1 MAVAVKLL
9 AVLILLGLPLLAFR
23 QFARRWALGA
33 DAPIRWQGLATIP
46 KRYFVDLH
54 HVVARDA
61 AAARFHMY
69 LAGGLIGAA
78 VLFIAAM
85 AFSPVLPW
93 LNWLTLGLLTPGWA
107 GLALLCR
114 RRFGADRS
122 PNRSAGSWDRF
133 PLALGALL
141 LALTL
146 LSIGGLMAGGVLNI
160 AGLVLLAL
168 SLWLLL
174 FSGASQT
181 RPMKHAFAGL
191 MNLAFHPR
199 PGRFRDNGLTDSA
212 LKPLVLDR
220 QEFGADTPVDF
231 AWNRLL
237 NFDACVQCGRC
248 EAACPAHAAGQPLNP
263 KKLVQDLVTGFSGPA
278 DDGDYAGTLH
288 SDAHRRAGESRG
300 GPTAPI
306 VPDLLAAETLWSCTT
321 CRACV
326 AECPMF
332 VEHVDA
338 VVDLRRH
345 LTLGTGDLPAAANQV
360 IENLRYTD
368 NPAGVANDRRFA
380 WAADLDLIVLEP
392 GMKTDVLFWVG
403 DAAFDL
409 KNQKTLRQMVQIMR
423 RAGIDFAVLG
433 ADELDSG
440 DVARRLGHEAV
451 WQDLARRNIATLNT
465 RNFRRIVTA
474 DPHAFHNLA
483 QEYPALG
490 GRWTVLHHTAFL
502 AALVADG
509 SLPVRSVK
517 DADAFTFH
525 DPCYLGRYNNGFQPP
540 RDLLAALG
548 IEMREMDRSRRTS
561 RCCGWGG
568 GAAFTDIPGDQRIPD
583 MRMDDVRDSGATTV
597 ITACP
602 NCATMFDGVVEPRPA
617 ARDITDLVWEA
628 CQ

>member
-23 QFARRWALGA
+23 QFARRWTLGRA
-33 DAPIRWQGLATIP
+33 ASVNWLNVLKIP

-54 HVVARDA
+54 HVVARDR

-78 VLFIAAM
+78 LLLIAALV
-85 AFSPVLPW
+85 FSTVLPW
-93 LNWLTLGLLTPGWA
+93 LNWLMLGVLIPGWV

-114 RRFGADRS
+114 RRFGANSS
-122 PNRSAGSWDRF
+122 PNRSAGAWDRF
-133 PLALGALL
+133 PLALGSLL

-146 LSIGGLMAGGVLNI
+146 LSIGGLIAGDVLSI
-160 AGLVLLAL
+160 AGLLLLAL

-174 FSGASQT
+174 FVGASHT

-199 PGRFRDNGLTDSA
+199 PDRFGPDGLSDSA
-212 LKPLVLDR
+212 LQALDLT
-220 QEFGADTPVDF
+220 QDDFGVDTPVDF
-231 AWNRLL
+231 NWNRLL
-237 NFDACVQCGRC
+237 NFDTCVQCGRC

-263 KKLVQDLVTGFSGPA
+263 KKLVQDLVVGFSGPA
-278 DDGDYAGTLH
+278 DDSDYAGTMH
-288 SDAHRRAGESRG
+288 NESHRKRGASRG
-300 GPTAPI
+300 RPTAPL

-345 LTLGTGDLPAAANQV
+345 LTLSSGGLPTAANQV

-380 WAADLDLIVLEP
+380 WAADLDLTVLEP
-392 GMKTDVLFWVG
+392 GMETDVLFWVG

-409 KNQKTLRQMVQIMR
+409 KNQKTLRQMVLIMR

-451 WQDLARRNIATLNT
+451 WQDLARRNIATLKT
-465 RNFRRIVTA
+465 RRFRRIVTA

-502 AALVADG
+502 ATLVADG
-509 SLPVRSVK
+509 SLPVKSIK

-540 RDLLAALG
+540 RDLLMALG
-548 IEMREMDRSRRTS
+548 IEMREMERSRRTS

-568 GAAFTDIPGDQRIPD
+568 GAAFTDILGERRIPD
-583 MRMDDVRDSGATTV
+583 MRMDDVRDSGAKTV

-617 ARDITDLVWEA
+617 ARDIADLVWEA